1 MEHDTHTDRSERVD
15 QPEHTAATA
24 VDAGPPAPP
33 PERAISDFVS
43 LDRRVIQLWRISG
56 LLGFGIAALPVLV
69 GLLFG
74 AAMVFDRASLAFVP
88 WTLLLL
94 LGGFWTFW
102 YPPRA
107 YRSWGYRV
115 GEQVLEIRSGVWF
128 RVIRFLPLSR
138 LQHVDLHRGP
148 IERAHGLAS
157 LTLHTA
163 GTREAS
169 LGIPGLADAD
179 AERLRDLL
187 VTAGGDDAV

>member
-1 MEHDTHTDRSERVD
+1 MLLGAELLW
-15 QPEHTAATA
+15 
-24 VDAGPPAPP
+24 
-33 PERAISDFVS
+33 ERAT
-43 LDRRVIQLWRISG
+43 
-56 LLGFGIAALPVLV
+56 LG
-69 GLLFG
+69 
-74 AAMVFDRASLAFVP
+74 FVP
-88 WTLLLL
+88 WTAFLL
-94 LGGFWTFW
+94 LGGVWTLW
-102 YPPRA
+102 YPARA

-115 GEQVLEIRSGVWF
+115 EDRVLEIRSGVWF
-128 RVIRFLPLSR
+128 RVIRLLPLSR